1 MMVNNQ
7 TYGRLPTIWFIKCLV
22 GKATIERRQI
32 SVSDV
37 GDGGRTQT
45 RKKKECP
52 FFTGVG
58 KCPFMGILTLLM
70 GIHDHLPGFS

>member
-45 RKKKECP
+45 RKKKNAHFSQGLVNVP
-52 FFTGVG
+52 
-58 KCPFMGILTLLM
+58 LW
-70 GIHDHLPGFS
+70 GF